1 LTLSPWKKGL
11 NVKSCGR
18 NENKIN
24 LVLKKLTLDKELL
37 KLILPDFLVDHFEV
51 VKVTSLDS
59 RIDIYLEEHN
69 QIPEAYSSLPLIS
82 HGFHKQSVIKDFP
95 IRGKQV
101 YLYVK
106 RRRWLN
112 KETKEVVSRDWN
124 LLAKGTRMTAE
135 FASFLK
141 GIN

>member
-1 LTLSPWKKGL
+1 MSSEIK
-11 NVKSCGR
+11 
-18 NENKIN
+18 N
-24 LVLKKLTLDKELL
+24 LMKLLL
-37 KLILPDFLVDHFEV
+37 PEFLVDHFDV
-51 VKVTSLDS
+51 VKVNQISS
-59 RIDIYLEEHN
+59 RIDIYLEEN
-69 QIPEAYSSLPLIS
+69 ITAPIEFKDLNLIS
-82 HGFHKQSVIKDFP
+82 HGFHKQSIIKDFP

-112 KETKEVVSRDWN
+112 KSTKEVVSRDWN
-124 LLAKGTRMTAE
+124 ILAKGTRMTAE

>member
-1 LTLSPWKKGL
+1 MNEES
-11 NVKSCGR
+11 KS
-18 NENKIN
+18 
-24 LVLKKLTLDKELL
+24 LM
-37 KLILPDFLVDHFEV
+37 KLILPSFLVDHFEV
-51 VKVTSLDS
+51 VNVSEISS
-59 RIDIYLEEHN
+59 RIDIYLEEY
-69 QIPEAYSSLPLIS
+69 ITVPIEYKDLDLIS
-82 HGFHKQSVIKDFP
+82 HGFHKQSTIKDFP

-112 KETKEVVSRDWN
+112 KQTQEVVSRNWE
-124 LLAKGTRMTAE
+124 LTAKGTRMTSE

>member
-1 LTLSPWKKGL
+1 MSSEIK
-11 NVKSCGR
+11 
-18 NENKIN
+18 N
-24 LVLKKLTLDKELL
+24 LMKLLL
-37 KLILPDFLVDHFEV
+37 PEFLVDHFDV
-51 VKVTSLDS
+51 VKVNQISS
-59 RIDIYLEEHN
+59 RIDIYLEEN
-69 QIPEAYSSLPLIS
+69 ITAPIEFKDLNLIS
-82 HGFHKQSVIKDFP
+82 HGFHKQSIIKDFP

-112 KETKEVVSRDWN
+112 KSTKEIVSRDWN
-124 LLAKGTRMTAE
+124 ILAKGTRMTAE

>member
-1 LTLSPWKKGL
+1 MSSEIK
-11 NVKSCGR
+11 
-18 NENKIN
+18 N
-24 LVLKKLTLDKELL
+24 LMKLLL
-37 KLILPDFLVDHFEV
+37 PEFLVDHFDV
-51 VKVTSLDS
+51 VKVNQISS
-59 RIDIYLEEHN
+59 RIDIYLEEHIMAPLEFKDLN
-69 QIPEAYSSLPLIS
+69 LIS
-82 HGFHKQSVIKDFP
+82 HGFHKQSIVKDFP

-112 KETKEVVSRDWN
+112 KATKEVVSRDWN
-124 LLAKGTRMTAE
+124 ILAKGTRMTAE

>member
-1 LTLSPWKKGL
+1 M
-11 NVKSCGR
+11 
-18 NENKIN
+18 
-24 LVLKKLTLDKELL
+24 KLL
-37 KLILPDFLVDHFEV
+37 LPDFLVDHFEI
-51 VKVTSLDS
+51 VKIESLDS
-59 RIDIYLEEHN
+59 RIDIYLEELIDPPDDLTS
-69 QIPEAYSSLPLIS
+69 QPMIS
-82 HGFHKQSVIKDFP
+82 HGFHKQSTVKDFP

-101 YLYVK
+101 FLYVK

-112 KETKEVVSRDWN
+112 KQTKEVISRNWN

>member
-1 LTLSPWKKGL
+1 M
-11 NVKSCGR
+11 
-18 NENKIN
+18 
-24 LVLKKLTLDKELL
+24 DKDLL
-37 KLILPDFLVDHFEV
+37 KLLLPDFLVDYF
-51 VKVTSLDS
+51 KVIKVESLSS
-59 RIDIYLEEHN
+59 RIDIYLEELIEVPVEFN
-69 QIPEAYSSLPLIS
+69 GLPLIS
-82 HGFHKQSVIKDFP
+82 HGFHKQSTIKDFP

-112 KETKEVVSRDWN
+112 KETDEVVSRDWN
-124 LLAKGTRMTAE
+124 ILAKGTRMTTE

>member
-1 LTLSPWKKGL
+1 M
-11 NVKSCGR
+11 
-18 NENKIN
+18 
-24 LVLKKLTLDKELL
+24 DKELL

-59 RIDIYLEEHN
+59 RIDIYLEEYID
-69 QIPEAYSSLPLIS
+69 IPKEYSSEQLIS

-112 KETKEVVSRDWN
+112 KSTKEVVSRDWN
-124 LLAKGTRMTAE
+124 LLAKGTRMTKE
-135 FASFLK
+135 FAYFLK
-141 GIN
+141 RINR

>member
-1 LTLSPWKKGL
+1 MEK
-11 NVKSCGR
+11 
-18 NENKIN
+18 
-24 LVLKKLTLDKELL
+24 DLL
-37 KLILPDFLVDHFEV
+37 KLLLPDFLVDHFEV
-51 VKVTSLDS
+51 VKLESLNS
-59 RIDIYLEEHN
+59 RIDIYLEERIEVP
-69 QIPEAYSSLPLIS
+69 QEFSSEQLIS
-82 HGFHKQSVIKDFP
+82 HGFHKQATVKDFP

-112 KETKEVVSRDWN
+112 KDTKEVVSRDWN